1 MDRLARR
8 RCHMSLILRTDPER
22 ATPGSRL
29 SPAAVPIQ
37 KAPDRRARA
46 LTASSIEYTPDLT
59 LLAIRT
65 LPRGPLRSS
74 AAFERRLWQRKLLD
88 ARLGRRGPSPVTPAA
103 RTASLGEASEGGKAP
118 SVFLTARP
126 SRRW

>member
-22 ATPGSRL
+22 ATPG
-29 SPAAVPIQ
+29 PCGCPDP
-37 KAPDRRARA
+37 KAPDRRVRA

-74 AAFERRLWQRKLLD
+74 TAFERRLWQRKLLD
-88 ARLGRRGPSPVTPAA
+88 ARLGRRGPSPVTS
-103 RTASLGEASEGGKAP
+103 RGSHGVLGGG
-118 SVFLTARP
+118 F
-126 SRRW
+126 RRG